1 MPANRDI
8 METWL
13 HAIANKR
20 YELWPELLAEDIVA
34 TFPLFDEALAPT
46 RRGYEDVRQC
56 IYDTTLMFESWDWV
70 EMQSWQTDDP
80 EFVVVRARS
89 SAKTVW
95 GAPYDNVYMLTGRI
109 RDGKLVEFTEYFDP
123 IRAAELVHGGRA
135 NL

>member
-1 MPANRDI
+1 MPANKEI

-20 YELWPELLAEDIVA
+20 YELWPELLAEDVVA
-34 TFPLFDEALAPT
+34 TFPLLDEALAPS
-46 RRGYEDVRQC
+46 RRGYEEVRETIFQ
-56 IYDTTLMFESWDWV
+56 TTRMFESWDWQD
-70 EMQSWQTDDP
+70 MKTYQTDDP
-80 EFVVVRARS
+80 ELVVTQARS

-95 GAPYDNVYMLTGRI
+95 GAPYDNVYILTGRI

-123 IRAAELVHGGRA
+123 IRAAELIKGGQA